1 MATSLWEIF
10 TVITVFVL
18 ITMLGVAGLVV
29 SQKLLQCTEDAKK
42 QLKEKNI
49 DISNG
54 GVRLGVI
61 RDVSRE
67 EEVEKLQKLVVLLLT
82 HSLPQV

>member
-1 MATSLWEIF
+1 
-10 TVITVFVL
+10 
-18 ITMLGVAGLVV
+18 MLGVAGLVV

-67 EEVEKLQKLVVLLLT
+67 EEMDRLQKLVVLLLI
-82 HSLPQV
+82 HSLP

>member
-1 MATSLWEIF
+1 
-10 TVITVFVL
+10 
-18 ITMLGVAGLVV
+18 MLGVAGLVV